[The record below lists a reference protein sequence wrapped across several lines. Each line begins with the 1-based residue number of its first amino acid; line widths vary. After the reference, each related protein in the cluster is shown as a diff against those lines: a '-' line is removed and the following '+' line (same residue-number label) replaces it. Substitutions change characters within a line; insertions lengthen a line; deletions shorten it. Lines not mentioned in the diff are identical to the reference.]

1 MEINTD
7 SLKSSENG
15 VFQAT
20 QKSVVNDCAYS
31 IREVLSSKDL
41 KVFLNLPDLVYPK
54 GSKYVRP
61 LNFHVKMMIGRLNT
75 PNKHLY
81 IVYHKDQPILRAGF
95 KVHSHANKEALHF
108 GFFECQEGHQEAVKQ
123 LFQFAHSKYPHL
135 PIRGPFHFRM
145 EDPYIGILTEGYDID
160 PYFLMSYNPAYYNEY
175 LEHAGFHKLM
185 DLFTYQVRAD
195 KKYDPIITENA
206 QKAKENGYAVRKV
219 NRHKLRDEAFVIASI
234 FNDALSKN
242 WGFEEFI
249 ESQVDEMVMMFKFF
263 LDMNAIYIAHK
274 DGKDIGCLLMI
285 PNFNHM
291 IKSARG
297 KITPELIYR
306 YFRRFKEHK
315 NEIRGYALGV
325 KKEAHGQGIGS
336 LLVDEGWMDM
346 YLNQGYMDGEI
357 SWVLSNNGPMN
368 ELSKAMNG
376 KHNKIYR
383 IYERQPTNA

>member
-1 MEINTD
+1 MDIQTEKHKIHISD
-7 SLKSSENG
+7 SPST
-15 VFQAT
+15 T
-20 QKSVVNDCAYS
+20 QKSVKTYTEYE
-31 IREVLSSKDL
+31 IREVLNSKEF
-41 KVFLNLPDLVYPK
+41 KVFLNLPDLIYPQD
-54 GSKYVRP
+54 SKYVRP
-61 LNFHVKMMIGRLNT
+61 LNFHIKMMIGKLGT
-75 PNKHLY
+75 PKKHLY
-81 IVYHKDQPILRAGF
+81 VVYHKNQPVLRAGF
-95 KVHSHANKEALHF
+95 KVHTHAGKEALHF
-108 GFFECQEGHQEAVKQ
+108 GFFECQKGHKEAVKE
-123 LFQFAHSKYPHL
+123 LFNFVHAKYPEMPL
-135 PIRGPFHFRM
+135 RGPFHFRM
-145 EDPYIGILTEGYDID
+145 EDPYVGILAEGYDID
-160 PYFLMSYNPAYYNEY
+160 PYFLMSYNPPYYNEY
-175 LEHAGFHKLM
+175 LEFAGLGKLM

-206 QKAKENGYAVRKV
+206 IKAKENGYAVRKV
-219 NRHKLRDEAFVIASI
+219 NRRKLRDEAFVIASI

-291 IKSARG
+291 IKSAKG
-297 KITPELIYR
+297 KITPELIYK
-306 YFRRFKEHK
+306 YFRRFKEHRH
-315 NEIRGYALGV
+315 EIRGYALGV

-383 IYERQPTNA
+383 IYECTPTNA